1 MSDRLRIA
9 NPPTWLRVFFLLAA
23 GSACAQGGRMAA
35 DAHMMPNTLSPAE
48 QSAGWRLLF
57 DGKTTKGWR
66 GYMMGSMPSGWQ
78 VVDGVLSRVSRAG
91 DIVYGEKFKNFDLL
105 VDWKIAPNGNSG
117 IFYRA
122 IEGPEAIYYSGP
134 EMQVL
139 DDAGHGDGTTEL
151 TSAGSVYGLYPAPR
165 GIVKPVG
172 EWNTARILVIGDHVE
187 HWLNGQRIAAYELGS
202 SDWAR
207 RVAAS
212 KFKQWPEYGK
222 AKEGYIGLQEHG
234 NWIGFRNIKVRVLP

>member
-1 MSDRLRIA
+1 MIERFRLVEG
-9 NPPTWLRVFFLLAA
+9 LGLLASLGMGCA
-23 GSACAQGGRMAA
+23 GSQPAAVPTAAMAT
-35 DAHMMPNTLSPAE
+35 NTLSPAE
-48 QSAGWRLLF
+48 QRAGWRLLF
-57 DGKTTKGWR
+57 DGRTTQGWR
-66 GYMMGSMPSGWQ
+66 GYMMDSMPSGWQ

-91 DIVYGEKFKNFDLL
+91 DIVYQEKFKNFELS
-105 VDWKIAPNGNSG
+105 VDWKIAPTGNSG

-122 IEGPEAIYYSGP
+122 IEGPDPIYYSGP

-139 DDAGHGDGTTEL
+139 DDNGHADGKAEL

-172 EWNTARILVIGDHVE
+172 EWNTARILVNGNHVE

-202 SDWAR
+202 ADWAQ

-212 KFKQWPEYGK
+212 KFRQWPEYGK
-222 AKEGYIGLQEHG
+222 ATEGYIGLQEHG
-234 NWIGFRNIKVRVLP
+234 NWIGFRNIKLRVLP